1 MAHGTQPQ
9 ATISI
14 HVLRVEDD
22 GSLRATRRAA
32 RNFNPRPPCGGRRDV
47 LDAILSKPAISIH
60 VLRVE
65 DDKMARVLP
74 FWLSISIHVL
84 RVEDDY
90 ARSIRPLYPR

>member
-1 MAHGTQPQ
+1 M
-9 ATISI
+9 
-14 HVLRVEDD
+14 
-22 GSLRATRRAA
+22 
-32 RNFNPRPPCGGRRDV
+32 